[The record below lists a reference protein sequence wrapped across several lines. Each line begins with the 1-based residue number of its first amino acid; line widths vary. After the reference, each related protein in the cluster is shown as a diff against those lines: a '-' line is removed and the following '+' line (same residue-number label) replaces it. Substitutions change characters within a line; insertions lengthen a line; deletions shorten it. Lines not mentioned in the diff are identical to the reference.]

1 MSVNKSSTLCVL
13 PWIHMNIQPNGDI
26 YPCCMAP
33 YGEPIGNTKDNTLEE
48 VWNGEDMKNIRKEML
63 QGKRPHLCSRC
74 YLIEDGGL
82 GSPRGTHTR
91 EFEHVL
97 EEAIANTNIE
107 TGEYKD
113 FKLKYWDFR
122 WSNICN
128 FKCRMCGTYSSSKWS
143 EDGYAL
149 YGEHSKIEG
158 VIEYNPESKE
168 DIFNY
173 VDRFINDV
181 EEIYFAGG
189 EPLIMDEHYIILE
202 KLIAAGRT
210 DVKLR
215 YNTNISHIKFKKW
228 NLLELWSKFIE
239 NDKSRIQI
247 FASLDAVGKLA
258 EVIRNGTKWNKVYLN
273 LQELQ
278 KLGVELHF
286 APTISI
292 LNIFFV
298 DELIDLCNDL
308 NIHPNQIG
316 MSNFLTTPEFYDAR
330 LLPEDLKKKLIHKLE
345 NYKNTK
351 CPEKYK
357 PALHYGLE
365 GWKNFLSLDF
375 PADRLENEKWL
386 YRATKLLDNRRQEN
400 FIEVNPQYKEWL
412 EEIEGKIPNVEE
424 FVKPYE
430 KISNV

>member
-1 MSVNKSSTLCVL
+1 MVDKKSTFCIL

-33 YGEPIGNTKDNTLEE
+33 YGEKIGNTKDNTLEE
-48 VWNGEDMKNIRKEML
+48 VWNGEDMRTIRKEML

-74 YLIEDGGL
+74 FLIEDGGL
-82 GSPRGTHTR
+82 GSPRNTHTQ
-91 EFEHVL
+91 EFSHIIDDVVT
-97 EEAIANTNIE
+97 NTDPE
-107 TGEYKD
+107 TGEYRD

-215 YNTNISHIKFKKW
+215 YNTNLSHITFKKW
-228 NLLELWSKFIE
+228 DLVALWQKFID
-239 NDKSRIQI
+239 NPKSRIQI
-247 FASLDAVGKLA
+247 FASLDAIGALA
-258 EVIRNGTKWNKVYLN
+258 EVIRNGTKWSKIYQN
-273 LQELQ
+273 LKTL
-278 KLGVELHF
+278 KTMDVELHF
-286 APTISI
+286 APTISL
-292 LNIFFV
+292 LNIFYI
-298 DELIDLCNDL
+298 DELIDLCAELEIDP
-308 NIHPNQIG
+308 HQIG

-330 LLPEDLKKKLIHKLE
+330 LLPDHLKEQAIHKLE
-345 NYKNTK
+345 VYKRNK
-351 CPEKYK
+351 CPLPYRA
-357 PALHYGLE
+357 ALHYGVE
-365 GWKNFLSLDF
+365 GWKNFLRNEF
-375 PADRLENEKWL
+375 PGDRKEHEAWL
-386 YRATKLLDNRRQEN
+386 YRSTKLLDERRKED
-400 FIEVNPQYKEWL
+400 FISVNPQYKEWL
-412 EEIEGKIPNVEE
+412 EEIGSNIPDIENFIKP
-424 FVKPYE
+424 FVKP
-430 KISNV
+430 